1 MSEGIKSI
9 PSRSLPRI
17 RDYSSDNENNLLR
30 SLRRINWPLLIGGLI
45 TLLIFL
51 MAIKGQDWAL
61 KDPMQENYAL
71 KIDGKIVRPPYP
83 PFTLPSY
90 PLGTDQ
96 FGRDLLSRML
106 WGVRPTLILVGVVA
120 AIRLIMGLFLGV
132 FIGWSVGMRGRILD
146 TILSAAIA
154 IPVLIVALI
163 GITAVGIQKGLSA
176 FIFGLVLTGWAETAR
191 IISSQTRIIKGQA
204 YIEAAQA
211 LGASETRIFR
221 KHVLH
226 QISPL
231 VWMLLAFEISAT
243 LMVVSEL
250 GFLGYYIGGGIWI
263 EISDFV
269 AVNTTGLPE
278 LGQMLSSALVTLT
291 KPLVLIIVGSF
302 IFLTILGFNLLGE
315 GLRLRLSRQMVVGR
329 SRSWIIG
336 GRFGEWWE
344 GTFSPRATDWLDRN
358 TVRLGLAGA
367 LILVIGGWTIWNGT
381 RPIKKPVA
389 EQEYLVVPGGHLWA
403 GEWHDAQ
410 GTRWIRASGPKTADI
425 LWTFQADNQFV
436 GGPVVAAD
444 GTLYIATA
452 GNQLLAINPEG
463 QEIWRAEMEGLPV
476 GSPALGPGGEV
487 YVSDTGG
494 GLSAYSPDGQSLWRY
509 VPEGGREGTSG
520 PVVDSKGNIYY
531 TRVDSVQALSPDGTP
546 LWFVT
551 AFDGYAEE
559 PPILSAGEGYV
570 FLVNG
575 AISAESGAPLNLGQL
590 TGEEIKL
597 TTPAFFV
604 GADGKTYIR
613 TGHGVMGWV
622 ATKEGVKTNPPI
634 SWNNAGTTEMPP
646 ISQGTTPEQLV
657 WLFYSS
663 DYNDTRLVW
672 MDKSSRVLSNI
683 RLPDR
688 QSDLIGIDQNST
700 AYICSNN
707 FTMGVDCKAIQLGE
721 EDPVWEL
728 KLGDY
733 LQVKGGALVQG
744 RMYISTDAGTLYAVG
759 NPQGPTTPAS
769 QVSTP
774 SAEKTLTQ
782 TATASIPETSTPP
795 SSQQP
800 TQTSQPSI
808 FIPGILQ
815 AEEMKLFLPIIY
827 R

>member
-1 MSEGIKSI
+1 MSEGFKPISS
-9 PSRSLPRI
+9 PSQPRVRS
-17 RDYSSDNENNLLR
+17 YSSDNENDLLR

-51 MAIKGQDWAL
+51 IAIKGQDWAL

-71 KIDGKIVRPPYP
+71 KINGKIVRPPYQ
-83 PFTLPSY
+83 PFVLPGY

-106 WGVRPTLILVGVVA
+106 WGVRPTLIVVGVVA
-120 AIRLIMGLFLGV
+120 VIRLIMGLFLGV
-132 FIGWSVGMRGRILD
+132 FIGWSAGIRGRILD

-163 GITAVGIQKGLSA
+163 GITAVGIQRGLSA

-191 IISSQTRIIKGQA
+191 IVSSQTRIIKGQE

-211 LGASETRIFR
+211 LGASEARIFR

-226 QISPL
+226 HISPL

-278 LGQMLSSALVTLT
+278 LGQMLSTALVTLT

-302 IFLTILGFNLLGE
+302 IFITILGFNLLGE
-315 GLRLRLSRQMVVGR
+315 GFRLRLSRQMAVGR

-344 GTFSPRATDWLDRN
+344 GTFSPLATDWFDRN
-358 TVRLGLAGA
+358 AVRLGLAGA
-367 LILVIGGWTIWNGT
+367 LILVIGAWTIWTGT
-381 RPIKKPVA
+381 RLVKKPVA

-403 GEWHDAQ
+403 GEWHDPQ
-410 GTRWIRASGPKTADI
+410 GTRWVRASGPKTADI

-463 QEIWRAEMEGLPV
+463 QEIWRAEMEGSPV
-476 GSPALGPGGEV
+476 GSPALGLRGEV
-487 YVSDTGG
+487 YVSDTSG
-494 GLSAYSPDGQSLWRY
+494 GLSAYSPEGQSLWRY
-509 VPEGGREGTSG
+509 APEGGREGTSG

-531 TRVDSVQALSPDGTP
+531 TRIDSVQALSPDGTP
-546 LWFVT
+546 LWSGT
-551 AFDGYAEE
+551 TYDGYAEQ
-559 PPILSAGEGYV
+559 PPTLSAGEGYI
-570 FLVNG
+570 FLVSG

-590 TGEEIKL
+590 TSEKFKL

-613 TGHGVMGWV
+613 TGHGVMAWV
-622 ATKEGVKTNPPI
+622 ATKEGVKIDPPI

-646 ISQGTTPEQLV
+646 ISEGTTPDQLV
-657 WLFYSS
+657 LLFYSS

-672 MDKSSRVLSNI
+672 MDKSSRLLSNI

-688 QSDLIGIDQNST
+688 QSELIGIDQNST

-707 FTMGVDCKAIQLGE
+707 FTIGVNCKAIQLGND
-721 EDPVWEL
+721 DPVWEL
-728 KLGDY
+728 NLGDS
-733 LQVKGGALVQG
+733 LLVKGGALIQD
-744 RMYISTDAGTLYAVG
+744 RMYISTDGGTLYAVG
-759 NPQGPTTPAS
+759 VPKDSTTPVS
-769 QVSTP
+769 RVSTP

-795 SSQQP
+795 PIQQP
-800 TQTSQPSI
+800 TPTSQASI
-808 FIPGILQ
+808 FIPGVLQ
-815 AEEMKLFLPIIY
+815 SEEMKLFLPIIY